1 MKYFIATNFDE
12 GIEGIYQCERE
23 IKKNDYVVI
32 PDYDDKPITAKVIKL
47 LSRYEALTSINKPI
61 EIIDIVRMA
70 EYKAKREKELDNHIL
85 LERMQSKINEIKLLN
100 NLEKFAGQDAE
111 MMELLKEFKNE
122 PKTSVND
129 NDNDEYDD

>member
-1 MKYFIATNFDE
+1 M
-12 GIEGIYQCERE
+12 
-23 IKKNDYVVI
+23 
-32 PDYDDKPITAKVIKL
+32 AK
-47 LSRYEALTSINKPI
+47 
-61 EIIDIVRMA
+61 
-70 EYKAKREKELDNHIL
+70 YKAKREKELDNHIL

-122 PKTSVND
+122 PKPSVND